1 MKKTDYRVERD
12 SIGVKD
18 IPEDVYYGVQS
29 LRAAENFHI
38 TGLNM
43 HPEIINSL
51 AYIKKAAAI
60 TNCEVGL
67 LEKKKAQAIV
77 QACDEIVSGKFHNEF
92 IVDPVQG
99 GAGTSLNM
107 NANEVIA
114 NRAIEILGGKKG
126 DYTIIN
132 PNDDVNCGQ
141 STNDVIPTAGKMT
154 SLRLLQNLKKQL
166 LRLYDALNEKA
177 TEFDHIIKMGR
188 TQMQD
193 AVPIRLGQEFKAY
206 SVAIMRDIH
215 RMDKAMDE
223 MRTLNMGGTAIGTG
237 INADEG
243 YLRRIVP
250 NLTEISGMDFIQ
262 AFDLIDSTQNL
273 DPFVAVSGAVKACAV
288 TLSKM
293 SNDLRLMS
301 SGPRTGFGEI
311 NLPAKQN
318 GSSIMPGK
326 VNPVI
331 PEVVNQVA
339 FNIIGNDVTITMAAE
354 AGQLELNAFEPII
367 FYCMFQSID
376 TLGYAVQTLVDNCI
390 VGITANEERCR
401 YLVENSVGIITAI
414 SPHLGYQK
422 AADIAKKAIKT
433 GESVRSLILKEKLM
447 DEDELNRI
455 LDPIH
460 MTEPGISG
468 KDYLIKKECK
478 KHKLNARQFKISDD
492 AVYTLIDCYTA
503 EAGVRGLEK
512 KIASLCRKASV
523 EIEKGAKSFRVTSD
537 NIENILGPKRFLQ
550 DTISATNQI
559 GVINGLAWTS
569 VGGTLLPIEVTVLKG
584 TGKIELTGN
593 LGTVMQESAKT
604 AVSYI
609 RSIADKFGIKED
621 FYKNNDI
628 HIHAPEAA
636 VPKDGPSAGL
646 AITTALFS
654 ELTKIPIRRDIAMTG
669 EISLKGNALPIGG
682 LKEKSMAAYKAGCC
696 EVIIPRKNMKDIA
709 EISDEV
715 KASLDF
721 KPVDK
726 FLDILPFSLEYLPN
740 KAEITAAKTS
750 KPIITKETTLR
761 EMITQ

>member
-401 YLVENSVGIITAI
+401 YLVQCRYYHCNQPPSWI
-414 SPHLGYQK
+414 SEGCGY
-422 AADIAKKAIKT
+422 
-433 GESVRSLILKEKLM
+433 
-447 DEDELNRI
+447 
-455 LDPIH
+455 
-460 MTEPGISG
+460 
-468 KDYLIKKECK
+468 CK
-478 KHKLNARQFKISDD
+478 K
-492 AVYTLIDCYTA
+492 
-503 EAGVRGLEK
+503 
-512 KIASLCRKASV
+512 
-523 EIEKGAKSFRVTSD
+523 
-537 NIENILGPKRFLQ
+537 
-550 DTISATNQI
+550 
-559 GVINGLAWTS
+559 
-569 VGGTLLPIEVTVLKG
+569 
-584 TGKIELTGN
+584 GN
-593 LGTVMQESAKT
+593 
-604 AVSYI
+604 
-609 RSIADKFGIKED
+609 
-621 FYKNNDI
+621 
-628 HIHAPEAA
+628 
-636 VPKDGPSAGL
+636 
-646 AITTALFS
+646 
-654 ELTKIPIRRDIAMTG
+654 
-669 EISLKGNALPIGG
+669 
-682 LKEKSMAAYKAGCC
+682 
-696 EVIIPRKNMKDIA
+696 
-709 EISDEV
+709 
-715 KASLDF
+715 
-721 KPVDK
+721 
-726 FLDILPFSLEYLPN
+726 
-740 KAEITAAKTS
+740 
-750 KPIITKETTLR
+750 
-761 EMITQ
+761 

>member
-1 MKKTDYRVERD
+1 M
-12 SIGVKD
+12 
-18 IPEDVYYGVQS
+18 QQ
-29 LRAAENFHI
+29 ENFHI

-51 AYIKKAAAI
+51 AYIKKASAI
-60 TNCEVGL
+60 TNCEVGI

-77 QACDEIVSGKFHNEF
+77 QACDEIIEGKFHDDF
-92 IVDPVQG
+92 IVDPIQG

-126 DYTIIN
+126 DYTIVN

-154 SLRLLQNLKKQL
+154 SLHLLQNLKKQL

-177 TEFDHIIKMGR
+177 KEFDHVIKMGR

-237 INADEG
+237 INADEN

-250 NLTEISGMDFIQ
+250 NLSEISGMEFIQ
-262 AFDLIDSTQNL
+262 AFDLIDATQNL
-273 DPFVAVSGAVKACAV
+273 DSFVAVSGAVKACAV

-301 SGPRTGFGEI
+301 SGPRAGFGEI

-339 FNIIGNDVTITMAAE
+339 FNIIGNDMTITMAAE

-376 TLGYAVQTLVDNCI
+376 TLGYAVETLVDNCI

-401 YLVENSVGIITAI
+401 QLVENSVGIITAI
-414 SPHLGYQK
+414 CPHVGYEK
-422 AADIAKKAIKT
+422 TADIAKKAINSN
-433 GESVRSLILKEKLM
+433 ESVRSLILKENIM
-447 DEDELNRI
+447 DEEELSRI

-468 KDYLIKKECK
+468 KDVLM
-478 KHKLNARQFKISDD
+478 KI
-492 AVYTLIDCYTA
+492 
-503 EAGVRGLEK
+503 
-512 KIASLCRKASV
+512 
-523 EIEKGAKSFRVTSD
+523 
-537 NIENILGPKRFLQ
+537 
-550 DTISATNQI
+550 
-559 GVINGLAWTS
+559 
-569 VGGTLLPIEVTVLKG
+569 
-584 TGKIELTGN
+584 
-593 LGTVMQESAKT
+593 
-604 AVSYI
+604 
-609 RSIADKFGIKED
+609 
-621 FYKNNDI
+621 
-628 HIHAPEAA
+628 
-636 VPKDGPSAGL
+636 
-646 AITTALFS
+646 
-654 ELTKIPIRRDIAMTG
+654 
-669 EISLKGNALPIGG
+669 
-682 LKEKSMAAYKAGCC
+682 
-696 EVIIPRKNMKDIA
+696 
-709 EISDEV
+709 
-715 KASLDF
+715 
-721 KPVDK
+721 
-726 FLDILPFSLEYLPN
+726 
-740 KAEITAAKTS
+740 
-750 KPIITKETTLR
+750 
-761 EMITQ
+761 